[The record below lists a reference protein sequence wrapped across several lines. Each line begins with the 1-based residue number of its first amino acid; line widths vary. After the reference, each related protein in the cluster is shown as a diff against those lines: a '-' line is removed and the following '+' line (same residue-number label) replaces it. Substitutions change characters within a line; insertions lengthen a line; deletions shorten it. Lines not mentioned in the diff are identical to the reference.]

1 MSLEPWT
8 VVFFVILGL
17 LAVIVW
23 LVIQNRQLKNSGEQF
38 RRLADSAHDLIWII
52 NTSGRFVYVSASV
65 ENMLGYR
72 PEEVVGKPLD
82 LIASR
87 GSATA
92 SYNEIS
98 HVLRTN
104 EMRYPRTEIKYVRK
118 DGTRFWV
125 ELGIN
130 IQRDHSGRITG
141 FYGIARD
148 IDEQHRLR
156 QEMYR
161 LAHFDNLTGLPNRTL
176 FFDRLNTALSRAR
189 RQRWKLAVLYM
200 DLDDFKQV
208 NDNLGHE
215 EGDRVLQLTA
225 ARLQDAMRHEDTI
238 ARIGGDEFAAIV
250 EDVSST
256 DTLDRICRKLEESIG
271 APMVTNRGRHHLGVS
286 IGYVQVDPKDAMNAA
301 DPDHILSQADRKM
314 YISKRESKVTE
325 DNDSDQP

>member
-1 MSLEPWT
+1 MSIEPWT
-8 VVFFVILGL
+8 IVFFVILGL

-23 LVIQNRQLKNSGEQF
+23 LILQNRQIKRIGDQF
-38 RRLADSAHDLIWII
+38 RRLTDSAHDLIWII
-52 NTSGRFVYVSASV
+52 NTNGRFVYVSAAA
-65 ENMLGYR
+65 EKMLGYK
-72 PEEVVGKPLD
+72 PEEVVGQPLD
-82 LIASR
+82 IITSS

-104 EMRYPRTEIKYVRK
+104 ELRYPRTEIKYVRK
-118 DGTRFWV
+118 DGSVFWV

-130 IQRDHSGRITG
+130 VQRDLSGRITG

-156 QEMYR
+156 REMYR

-176 FFDRLNTALSRAR
+176 FFDRLNTALSRSR

-250 EDVSST
+250 EDVPSA

-286 IGYVQVDPKDAMNAA
+286 IGYVQVDPEDSMNGA

-314 YISKRESKVTE
+314 YVSKRESKVV
-325 DNDSDQP
+325 DAHGPNQH